1 MPNYISPEAKNLMR
15 KLLHRDPKM
24 RPGVWNKEE
33 LKNDPFFKEIDWK
46 KLMKR
51 QLPPPIFL
59 KIEDGDDDD
68 EEQAFLHQKSS

>member
-51 QLPPPIFL
+51 
-59 KIEDGDDDD
+59 
-68 EEQAFLHQKSS
+68 